1 MEYFLGQIVNGGM
14 SMTELLDQNN
24 LPAPGQD
31 NIEITL
37 LDDKENY
44 DMILIPIFHT
54 DGSGEYVSYSLMVR
68 EGEQE
73 ITTPLGYYNWTRYS
87 QINFHGGTSATVTS
101 NESLVPI
108 THIYGVK
115 F

>member
-24 LPAPGQD
+24 LPPSTGS

-37 LDDKENY
+37 LDAKENY
-44 DMILIPIFHT
+44 DIILIPIFHNSE
-54 DGSGEYVSYSLMVR
+54 DYISYSLLVT
-68 EGEQE
+68 EGEQN
-73 ITTPLGYYNWTRYS
+73 ITMPLGYSSWTRYS
-87 QINFHGGTSATVTS
+87 QIDFHGGTSATIVTLDGS
-101 NESLVPI
+101 GYLPI
-108 THIYGVK
+108 THIYGIK

>member
-1 MEYFLGQIVNGGM
+1 MEYFLGQVVDGGM
-14 SMTELLDQNN
+14 TMTELLDQNN
-24 LPAPGQD
+24 LPAVGKN

-44 DMILIPIFHT
+44 DMILMPIFHI
-54 DGSGEYVSYSLMVR
+54 DGNGNYISYSLMVT

-73 ITTPLGYYNWTRYS
+73 IVMALGYYDWTRHS
-87 QINFHGGTSATVTS
+87 KINFHGGTSATVIANS
-101 NESLVPI
+101 SSVPI
-108 THIYGVK
+108 THIYGIK